1 MNTTEIKAK
10 AFRAAVDLA
19 TVCKPCTYDN
29 VLDITAIALGIEMGR
44 QRGIPRRALPQVR
57 PSVGRAQLLTAPPI
71 GGYWVRVPA
80 AHEVPVI
87 GESYPE

>member
-29 VLDITAIALGIEMGR
+29 VLDITAIALGIEMDENEEYPAELYR
-44 QRGIPRRALPQVR
+44 KFD
-57 PSVGRAQLLTAPPI
+57 
-71 GGYWVRVPA
+71 RVWA
-80 AHEVPVI
+80 ELN
-87 GESYPE
+87 Y